1 MASHRIIV
9 LLLCG
14 AVILTSCAE
23 SYEPKTSVKF
33 RFPSMDFA
41 GRYRR
46 DLTVD
51 DVRQI
56 IELAQ
61 QRPNISKPV
70 YQIEADSL
78 NHANVSSGQS
88 QEIGD
93 VFTEFQVEKSNG
105 RWKIVKDSINTG
117 PVAIITD

>member
-1 MASHRIIV
+1 MGSRRIIV

-14 AVILTSCAE
+14 AGVLTSCAD

-33 RFPSMDFA
+33 SFPYVDFA

-56 IELAQ
+56 LALARAQ
-61 QRPNISKPV
+61 PNIRKPV
-70 YQIEADSL
+70 YQIEADSP
-78 NHANVSSGQS
+78 NHANVSSGRS
-88 QEIGD
+88 HEIGD

-105 RWKIVKDSINTG
+105 RWKIVKSSIKTG